1 MTGKETARP
10 YLTMSGGSCYV
21 DQGASSAAPDLDFGR
36 VPQESREA
44 AWNHRENKAANR
56 LLECRGCRLAF
67 TDMEAFRMHADD
79 HLLGKNHSCPECEF
93 PEKPEKHRGSS
104 ERTRQ
109 PTQSKS
115 ATCVGLV

>member
-79 HLLGKNHSCPECEF
+79 HLLGKNHSCPECGPQE
-93 PEKPEKHRGSS
+93 PHACMPGR
-104 ERTRQ
+104 RTGPR
-109 PTQSKS
+109 SRRR
-115 ATCVGLV
+115 VF